1 MIDFCESSMFI
12 CGTYTKSSTGQIILT
27 VKFDLLEIEFRK
39 CKIENILQRIDK
51 YHEQCI
57 KTALLTK
64 QNTLLP
70 NINNSYIL
78 SDIKN
83 AIVTLYT
90 MENKPPILSIQIISI
105 FMMFKGKYYF
115 NHQIINPNVNLKY
128 QLFESL

>member
-1 MIDFCESSMFI
+1 MIDLCESSMFI

-27 VKFDLLEIEFRK
+27 VKFDLLEIEFRR
-39 CKIENILQRIDK
+39 CKLENILQRIDK

-70 NINNSYIL
+70 NTNNSYIL
-78 SDIKN
+78 SDIKT

-90 MENKPPILSIQIISI
+90 MENKPLVLSIQIIST
-105 FMMFKGKYYF
+105 FMMFKCKYF
-115 NHQIINPNVNLKY
+115 FKHKIINPNVKMKY
-128 QLFESL
+128 QLFEPL